1 MISKFITYGKQ
12 SGPGWIQAAVTLGGG
27 SLVSSLYLGVIGGY
41 EFLWLQPLA
50 MLCGIVMLAAI
61 SHVTLSKEEYS
72 DRPFRLIKKNISPT
86 LAWGWLIA
94 TVVANVVFC
103 SSQFALATDT
113 IQTNLGMNIPSFGV
127 TAILFVVV
135 VGITA
140 LSRIRE
146 STSHMINKVLKFMV
160 AFIVL
165 SFFIVTVHLI
175 GRSEIMWSELLMG
188 FIPDFSM
195 LFRPA
200 DSFEIF
206 LSQCGPDETYW
217 TDYIVSHQ
225 RDILIGAFGTAVGI
239 NMTFLLPYTL
249 LAKGWG
255 RAQRELSRFDL
266 LFGLLVPFVL
276 ASTCLIIVSASQFHA
291 EPKGVVN
298 IAAYESILD
307 QKLNIDPGT
316 SAFIVDMEMLRAQAP
331 EHDKMMSTLL
341 AKRNTFDLSSTLEPL
356 LGSWAIMIF
365 GFGVLAMAISTMLVH
380 MMMNGYAIS
389 EALGDPRNKKYYI
402 IGVLIPAV
410 LGLCSPILWTGSIKT
425 ALVIP
430 ASVIATIFLPIAY
443 LTFIILMNKKS
454 VLGQDMPQNRMLINV
469 LMLISTGI
477 AMFASIWAILGKIS
491 DGGSFERLL
500 GGIGLALFAIMI
512 IIGVRSTLSA
522 EHEG

>member
-27 SLVSSLYLGVIGGY
+27 SLVSSLYLGVIGSY

-61 SHVTLSKEEYS
+61 SHVTLSKENYS
-72 DRPFRLIKKNISPT
+72 DRPFRLIQRSISPT

-113 IQTNLGMNIPSFGV
+113 IQTNLGMNMPSFGV
-127 TAILFVVV
+127 TSILFIVV
-135 VGITA
+135 VGLTG
-140 LSRIRE
+140 LSRVKE
-146 STSHMINKVLKFMV
+146 SMSLMINKVLKVMV

-165 SFFIVTVHLI
+165 SFFIVTLVLI
-175 GRSEIMWSELLMG
+175 GKSEIMWGELLMG
-188 FIPDFSM
+188 FVPDFTM
-195 LFRPA
+195 LFRPV
-200 DSFEIF
+200 DTFETF
-206 LSQCGPDETYW
+206 LAQCGPDERYW
-217 TDYIVSHQ
+217 TEYIVSHQ

-266 LFGLLVPFVL
+266 LFGLLIPFVL

-291 EPKGVVN
+291 DPEGVVN
-298 IAAYESILD
+298 MAAYESILD
-307 QKLNIDPGT
+307 QKINADRALSTVADIKQ
-316 SAFIVDMEMLRAQAP
+316 LRSQAN
-331 EHDKMMSTLL
+331 EHDKVMSTLL

-356 LGSWAIMIF
+356 LGSWAIKIF

-389 EALGDPRNKKYYI
+389 EAFGNPRDKKYYL
-402 IGVLIPAV
+402 IGALIPAI
-410 LGLCSPILWTGSIKT
+410 LGLCSPILWKGSIKT

-443 LTFIILMNKKS
+443 LTFILIINKKS
-454 VLGQDMPQNRMLINV
+454 VMGQDIPQKRV
-469 LMLISTGI
+469 LVNILMIISTGI

-491 DGGSFERLL
+491 SGGSFERFL
-500 GGIGLALFAIMI
+500 GGLGLGLFVVMLVIGIKSAL
-512 IIGVRSTLSA
+512 RSDEA
-522 EHEG
+522 

>member
-1 MISKFITYGKQ
+1 MISKFITYGRQ

-61 SHVTLSKEEYS
+61 SHVTLSKEDYS
-72 DRPFRLIKKNISPT
+72 DRPFRLIKKSISPA

-113 IQTNLGMNIPSFGV
+113 IQTNLGMNMPSFGV
-127 TAILFVVV
+127 TSLLFVVV
-135 VGITA
+135 VGITW
-140 LSRIRE
+140 LTRIKE
-146 STSHMINKVLKFMV
+146 SWSHMINKVLKFMV

-165 SFFIVTVHLI
+165 SFFIVTVLLI
-175 GRSEIMWSELLMG
+175 GRSEIMWGELLMG
-188 FIPDFSM
+188 FIPDFTM
-195 LFRPA
+195 LFRPV
-200 DSFEIF
+200 DSFQTF
-206 LSQCGPDETYW
+206 LSQCGPDEAYW

-291 EPKGVVN
+291 DPEGVVN
-298 IAAYESILD
+298 LAAYESILD
-307 QKLNIDPGT
+307 QKLNADSGST
-316 SAFIVDMEMLRAQAP
+316 AVVDIEQLRSQASQ
-331 EHDKMMSTLL
+331 HDKVMSTLL

-356 LGSWAIMIF
+356 LGSWAIKIF

-389 EALGDPRNKKYYI
+389 EALGNPKNKKYYI
-402 IGVLIPAV
+402 IGALIPAI
-410 LGLCSPILWTGSIKT
+410 LGLCSPVLWTGSIKT

-443 LTFIILMNKKS
+443 LTFILLMNKKS
-454 VLGQDMPQNRMLINV
+454 VMGRDIPRNRLLVNV
-469 LMLISTGI
+469 LMIISTGI

-500 GGIGLALFAIMI
+500 GGIGLILFVIMLF
-512 IIGVRSTLSA
+512 IGVKSSLSA
-522 EHEG
+522 KHEQ

>member
-1 MISKFITYGKQ
+1 MISKFITYGRQ

-61 SHVTLSKEEYS
+61 SHVTLSKEDYS
-72 DRPFRLIKKNISPT
+72 DRPFRLIKKSISPA

-113 IQTNLGMNIPSFGV
+113 IQTNLGMNMPSFGV
-127 TAILFVVV
+127 TALLFVVV
-135 VGITA
+135 VGITW
-140 LSRIRE
+140 LTRIKE
-146 STSHMINKVLKFMV
+146 SWSHMINKVLKFMV

-165 SFFIVTVHLI
+165 SFFIVTVLLI
-175 GRSEIMWSELLMG
+175 GRSEIMWGELLMG
-188 FIPDFSM
+188 FIPDFTM
-195 LFRPA
+195 LFRPV
-200 DSFEIF
+200 DSFQTF
-206 LSQCGPDETYW
+206 LSQCGPDEAYW

-266 LFGLLVPFVL
+266 LFGLLIPFVL

-291 EPKGVVN
+291 DPEGVVN
-298 IAAYESILD
+298 LAAYESILD
-307 QKLNIDPGT
+307 QKLNADSGST
-316 SAFIVDMEMLRAQAP
+316 ALVDIEKLRSQASQ
-331 EHDKMMSTLL
+331 HDKVMSTLL

-356 LGSWAIMIF
+356 LGSWAIKIF

-389 EALGDPRNKKYYI
+389 EALGNPKNKKYYI
-402 IGVLIPAV
+402 IGALIPAI
-410 LGLCSPILWTGSIKT
+410 LGLCSPVLWTGSIKT

-443 LTFIILMNKKS
+443 LTFILLMNKKLS
-454 VLGQDMPQNRMLINV
+454 LIH
-469 LMLISTGI
+469 I
-477 AMFASIWAILGKIS
+477 
-491 DGGSFERLL
+491 
-500 GGIGLALFAIMI
+500 
-512 IIGVRSTLSA
+512 
-522 EHEG
+522 